1 MHKCLLC
8 NKYYKSP
15 KCLRKHYVKCS
26 LKHNINILDCNND
39 LFELMSNMMISNE
52 RLCERVKKLETL
64 AYKEKKRINVLEWLN
79 ENRTL
84 TMTYERFIQNIEMSE
99 EILDYVF
106 NNGLLD
112 ALSNI
117 INDKLDNCEGK
128 PLMCFEEKSYVLYE
142 KTVDGWTK
150 LEDDEFKKGVCYL
163 QREILKYFRQE
174 NPVEDLFTDK
184 EHNLYN
190 KHLMSICVANFSS
203 KVKNIRNDV
212 YIHNKK
218 SINKIVSYD
227 FDF

>member
-1 MHKCLLC
+1 
-8 NKYYKSP
+8 
-15 KCLRKHYVKCS
+15 
-26 LKHNINILDCNND
+26 
-39 LFELMSNMMISNE
+39 
-52 RLCERVKKLETL
+52 
-64 AYKEKKRINVLEWLN
+64 
-79 ENRTL
+79 
-84 TMTYERFIQNIEMSE
+84 MSE